1 MVSTQVDSVIESA
14 EFFDNKLKWMNSREA
29 AIYLRISVG
38 HLRNLV
44 CKNQVRC
51 FRFKTRLRFLRSDLE
66 SLLTPTY
73 QKRR

>member
-1 MVSTQVDSVIESA
+1 MVNAQVDSVIESA

-44 CKNQVRC
+44 CKNQVRY